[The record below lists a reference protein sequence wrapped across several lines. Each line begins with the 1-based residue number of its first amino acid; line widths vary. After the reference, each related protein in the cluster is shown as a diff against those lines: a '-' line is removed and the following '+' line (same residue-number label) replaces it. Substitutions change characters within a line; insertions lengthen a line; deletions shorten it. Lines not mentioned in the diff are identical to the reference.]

1 MTGEEARSL
10 HERSTAGSDLYKDR
24 LGAHLE
30 GRALQMKTTI
40 AFWIATV
47 LVCITFVGSGIA
59 NLVHAS
65 HVAADMARLGYP
77 TYFSTILG
85 AWKVLGAVAI
95 AAPRLP
101 RLKEWAYAGMIFD
114 VSGAAVSRGVSGDGA
129 AGVLPPLIVGVLV
142 IVSWALRRGNRI
154 LATTVAHGGSR

>member
-1 MTGEEARSL
+1 
-10 HERSTAGSDLYKDR
+10 
-24 LGAHLE
+24 
-30 GRALQMKTTI
+30 MKTSTT

-47 LVCITFVGSGIA
+47 LVCIAFVGSGLA

-77 TYFSTILG
+77 AYFSTILG

-114 VSGAAVSRGVSGDGA
+114 LSGAAISRGVSGDGA
-129 AGVLPPLIVGVLV
+129 AGVLPPMIVAALV
-142 IVSWALRRGNRI
+142 VASWAIRPDDRALVS
-154 LATTVAHGGSR
+154 TVPKGASR